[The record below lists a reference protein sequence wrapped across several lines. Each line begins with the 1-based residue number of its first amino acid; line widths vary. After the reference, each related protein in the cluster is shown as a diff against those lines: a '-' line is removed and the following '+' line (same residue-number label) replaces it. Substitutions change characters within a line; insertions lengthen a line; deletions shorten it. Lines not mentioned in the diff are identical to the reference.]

1 MIRKLRI
8 RLIAAAKSEE
18 GFVHYDEVAEILGV
32 SGDRLDRSHAMNQA
46 LEDISTYENS
56 RSRPMLT
63 AVVVH
68 KNDLR
73 PGQGFFVLAKRLGKF
88 GPRQDRDEFYLS
100 ELARIRRYWR
110 EQNRNTSDHAENIMP
125 SSDCGGSTITG
136 PGGEFRLVFA
146 TGQEPNCR
154 SGRHIT
160 ERFRVPDNARVVCA
174 VLRRR
179 TRLIPLNIFRRAYF
193 EALLR
198 DIDTEKLAKS
208 AMKEGRGKLRFRGKS
223 TIFGGKTIERDM
235 VIQNGG
241 EYYLEVRWGSLI
253 RSWEIGIYVPTGR

>member
-1 MIRKLRI
+1 MIRELRI

-18 GFVHYDEVAEILGV
+18 GFVHYDEVAEILRR
-32 SGDRLDRSHAMNQA
+32 SGDRLDHSHAMNQA
-46 LEDISTYENS
+46 LEEISTYEHNH
-56 RSRPMLT
+56 SRPMLT

-68 KNDLR
+68 KGDLV
-73 PGQGFFVLAKRLGKF
+73 PGEGFFVLAKRLGKF
-88 GPRQDRDEFYLS
+88 GPRQDRDEFYFS
-100 ELARIRRYWR
+100 ELALVRQYWR
-110 EQNRNTSDHAENIMP
+110 RQNGNRSAYEENIMP
-125 SSDCGGSTITG
+125 SSDWGGSAKTG

-160 ERFRVPDNARVVCA
+160 ERFRVPDNARMVCVV
-174 VLRRR
+174 RKRR
-179 TRLIPLNIFRRAYF
+179 TRLVPINIFRRAYF

-208 AMKEGRGKLRFRGKS
+208 AMKEGRGTLRFRGKS

-241 EYYLEVRWGSLI
+241 DYYLEVRWGSLI